1 MSQPGQA
8 GQPDQS
14 SQSSQPGQTGQAGQ
28 AGQTAWWGP
37 WDADRSVIADREVAV
52 IGFDATAELHAQ
64 NLRDSGIDVRV
75 GAQPGTPE
83 HERATAE
90 GFYTLPVADAVRDSE
105 ALVLGSD
112 HLDLVAP
119 VVTDDHVVVLT
130 SAAAGRALRSSPVK
144 HRGVI
149 LLVEVLGEPAATRQ
163 AYVDG
168 RGAPAVVAVVA
179 RGATAAGGHDLAATL
194 TASRHQAAPDAR
206 GDVQQRLAVA
216 YADVVG
222 ATRAAAIGVDAL
234 DWAAAADYADTRV
247 TPLLEAV
254 LAAGRDAL
262 VAQGFDPVV
271 ADLAV
276 LHRLDAEWD
285 RLGQQGARP
294 SAAGESAMRE
304 QLSQLTGPA
313 PRSRARRTAPVDT
326 DQSAASRHARLG
338 DAFGGSRYPQA

>member
-1 MSQPGQA
+1 MS
-8 GQPDQS
+8 S
-14 SQSSQPGQTGQAGQ
+14 T
-28 AGQTAWWGP
+28 QTAWWGP

-75 GAQPGTPE
+75 GAEPGTPE
-83 HERATAE
+83 HEDATAE
-90 GFYTLPVADAVRDSE
+90 GFFTLPVAEAVQDSE
-105 ALVLGSD
+105 VVVLGTG
-112 HLDLVAP
+112 HLEAVAP
-119 VVTDDHVVVLT
+119 VLQDSQAVVLT
-130 SAAAGRALRSSPVK
+130 SAAAGRALRGSGVR

-149 LLVEVLGEPAATRQ
+149 LLVEVLGEPTATRQ

-179 RGATAAGGHDLAATL
+179 RGAGGGHDLALTL
-194 TASRHQAAPDAR
+194 TTQRTLPAPDAQ
-206 GDVQQRLAVA
+206 GDVPQRLAVA
-216 YADVVG
+216 YADVLG

-234 DWAAAADYADTRV
+234 DWAAAADFADTRV

-276 LHRLDAEWD
+276 LHRLDAQWE
-285 RLGQQGARP
+285 RLARDGARP
-294 SAAGESAMRE
+294 SAAAPHRE
-304 QLSQLTGPA
+304 ALAALSGPA
-313 PRSRARRTAPVDT
+313 PRSRARRTSDVDS
-326 DQSAASRHARLG
+326 DESARERHTRLG
-338 DAFGGSRYPQA
+338 DAFGGSRYPHP